1 MRFSARAAAAVVA
14 LPLVLGVAACGVTD
28 KPTAGPKPAAAK
40 TTPAPL
46 KAPTRLTAASFSPA
60 MNAANAK
67 AKSMESVVR
76 INADGQVITMTMA
89 QTLKPF
95 ATKLEMSS
103 PALGGAAH
111 IISIKSALYV
121 SAPNAAPAGKYL
133 KINLKTTKD
142 PALASLGEMLEGADP
157 VKSVKSWDKALRKVT
172 FVRTETLG
180 FRKVNRYQV
189 TVDNTVALGLSAKK
203 LSAVGL
209 QRMLVYTVWVGA
221 DNLMYKMAYKM
232 GSMDM
237 QITVSSYN
245 ATSTIKPPPATKIYT
260 R

>member
-1 MRFSARAAAAVVA
+1 VRFSARAAAAVAA
-14 LPLVLGVAACGVTD
+14 LPLVLGVAACGIEDTAGGGTKPPAS
-28 KPTAGPKPAAAK
+28 KPTA
-40 TTPAPL
+40 APL
-46 KAPTRLTAASFSPA
+46 KAPARLTLANFSPA

-67 AKSMESVVR
+67 ATSMESVLR
-76 INADGQVITMTMA
+76 INSDGQVVTMTMA

-95 ATKLEMSS
+95 ATKLDMSS
-103 PALGGAAH
+103 AALGGAAH
-111 IISIKSALYV
+111 VIAIKGTLYV

-157 VKSVKSWDKALRKVT
+157 VKSVKSWDKALRKVK
-172 FVRTETLG
+172 FVKTETLG
-180 FRKVNRYQV
+180 FREVNRYQL
-189 TVDNTVALGLSAKK
+189 TVDNAVAYGVSAKK

-209 QRMLVYTVWVGA
+209 PKLSVYTVWVGA

-232 GSMDM
+232 GAMDM
-237 QITVSSYN
+237 QVTVSSYN
-245 ATSTIKPPPATKIYT
+245 ATDTIKPPPANKIVT

>member
-1 MRFSARAAAAVVA
+1 VRFPVRAAAAVVA

-46 KAPTRLTAASFSPA
+46 KAPARLTLANFSPA
-60 MNAANAK
+60 TNAATAK
-67 AKSMESVVR
+67 ASSVESVVR
-76 INADGQVITMTMA
+76 ITVDGQVSTMTMA

-95 ATKLEMSS
+95 ATKMDLSS
-103 PALGGAAH
+103 PALGGATH
-111 IISIKSALYV
+111 IIAIKSTMYV

-133 KINLKTTKD
+133 KINLKNTKD
-142 PALASLGEMLEGADP
+142 PALASLGEMIEGADP
-157 VKSVKSWDKALRKVT
+157 VKSVKGWDKALRKVKL
-172 FVRTETLG
+172 VRAETLG
-180 FRKVNRYQV
+180 FRKVNRYQL
-189 TVDNTVALGLSAKK
+189 TVDNAVAYGMSAKK

-209 QRMLVYTVWVGA
+209 PKLSVYTVWVGA

-232 GSMDM
+232 GSMDL

-245 ATSTIKPPPATKIYT
+245 ATSTIKPPPANKIYT